1 MVEDEITRE
10 ILYIYNFWRLF
21 SVYIS
26 PLILFIIS
34 DEYPLRAE
42 HTEIRVALAA
52 GEVKMR
58 LRSGERAPRSGPND
72 PVNRGAIA
80 SPDRCTA
87 NKKASARSPTPLRNP
102 KGESAYVASPRGS
115 CRATTTIDIVHRYI
129 SSYRPLSFSVPDSTW
144 RGSKQPGPQLC
155 AGPPTT

>member
-1 MVEDEITRE
+1 M
-10 ILYIYNFWRLF
+10 
-21 SVYIS
+21 
-26 PLILFIIS
+26 
-34 DEYPLRAE
+34 E
-42 HTEIRVALAA
+42 HTEIRVTLVA

-115 CRATTTIDIVHRYI
+115 CRAATTTIDIVHRYI
-129 SSYRPLSFSVPDSTW
+129 SSYRPLSFSVPDSTS
-144 RGSKQPGPQLC
+144 RGSKQSRGPSC
-155 AGPPTT
+155 ARGPRRRNAGQSIENASLSKHERLLVFFSARARAQPLS